1 MAATK
6 TTKADASRAAARL
19 TEDRGGARTPPKSEP
34 PLSGARWHAVAS
46 SLSLSPRER
55 QITQLIFTDLSEQAI
70 ARALGISVATVH
82 GYIGCLYQKLG
93 VNSRCGLMACLFAE
107 FLRAYCRTEN
117 DSSQCPLR
125 NDPACPLRRAAAA
138 DRRGPRTVR
147 SS

>member
-6 TTKADASRAAARL
+6 ATKADASRAGARP
-19 TEDRGGARTPPKSEP
+19 TEDRGGARTPQKSEP
-34 PLSGARWHAVAS
+34 PLSGARWDAVAS

-55 QITQLIFTDLSEQAI
+55 QITELIFTDMTELAI
-70 ARALGISVATVH
+70 GRALRISATTVH
-82 GYIGCLYQKLG
+82 GYIGCLYRKLG

-107 FLRAYCRTEN
+107 YLRAYCRTEN
-117 DSSQCPLR
+117 GSSQCPLR
-125 NDPACPLRRAAAA
+125 NDPACPLRRAAEA